1 MAVPGPPELGRG
13 VVVLP
18 RAVPPAPWDGCPRVV
33 IDHSVLDDPA
43 AALATLQDAWFAR
56 RPLVVELAVDSKVL
70 QERESSM
77 LPVHDL
83 SPRFEFALER
93 LHFLVWANNY
103 DARNGAPIWWHGR
116 KALRSFATQGIE
128 ESETADIELAD
139 GTPLWVDG
147 GPFAPT
153 ADAGGFR
160 IVHRWNTE
168 AGSLSPVGHHAP
180 EADLAADQAA
190 AVSHP
195 AGGARVIAP
204 AGSGKTRVLTERLR
218 YLLEERG
225 AAPSSVTALA
235 YNKKAADELQER
247 CGALVT
253 SRGPHIRTL
262 NSVGL
267 SICNE
272 FGGPGRLDVLEE
284 PRVRDLVQQIF
295 EVRRQANTD
304 TVLPYIDALSAVRLG
319 LTPPAAVEEQ
329 IPDASGL
336 AEGFGAYR
344 EALLQAGAV
353 DFDEQIYRAIEILL
367 RNPEARSAA
376 QARCRHLLVDEFQDL
391 NPAHML
397 LIRLLS
403 APTYDIFGVG
413 DDDQVIYGYAGAT
426 PEYLINFKDYFA
438 GARAYALEVNY
449 RCPPAVVTAATHVLS
464 YNTARIA
471 KAITTPSGSTDALPA
486 FGDPLREHGPVAV
499 IDTDAE
505 LMAQTAVSA
514 VSAWRDA
521 GVAPDEIAVLSRVNS
536 TLLPVQVALSEAG
549 IPSNAPLSVDVLRR
563 TGIATTF
570 AYLRMGLS
578 PEAIRREDIAQTI
591 RRPSRGIAPNV
602 TEMLSE
608 RSMTSVHDIRRLAGR
623 LSGRDVSKLT
633 DYADSIDAV
642 VKACRD
648 SSAAAVRAVR
658 TDVGLGETM
667 DVLDSSRRGADR
679 STHADDLLA
688 LESLAALH
696 PDVASFEPWLRAAL
710 GRRPPEGPSVH
721 LSTVHKIKGREWE
734 HVIVYGASKGLFPH
748 RLSDDGEGER
758 RVFHVA
764 LTRAIRQVLVLA
776 DARDPSP
783 FVAELDGS
791 RAHTPVLRARREARA
806 PGEASASRST
816 TLLNKLRGQSQTGR
830 RGARAT
836 PPRPLP
842 TTPVVTAEVGLAFEH
857 GGHVGTVVELA
868 ESAAIIEVGS
878 ARLRVPYGTE
888 VRVQATTMQLV
899 SPEQGADSSD
909 PAETYVQALREW
921 RSTAAKSASVPA
933 YVVLNDAELVGIA
946 TTRPTTLAELAQCKG
961 VGPVRLERWGDEL
974 LAALDGAEGD
984 GAGAGATVTE
994 GVQG

>member
-1 MAVPGPPELGRG
+1 
-13 VVVLP
+13 
-18 RAVPPAPWDGCPRVV
+18 VV
-33 IDHSVLDDPA
+33 IDQQALDDPS
-43 AALATLQDAWFAR
+43 AALATLQQAWSAR
-56 RPLVVELAVDSKVL
+56 QSLVVELAVDSKTL
-70 QERESSM
+70 QERETRL

-83 SPRFEFALER
+83 SPRFEFARER

-103 DARNGAPIWWHGR
+103 DARNGEPIWWHGR
-116 KALRSFATQGIE
+116 KALRTFAAQGLQ
-128 ESETADIELAD
+128 ESDSADLELAD

-147 GPFAPT
+147 GPFAPS
-153 ADAGGFR
+153 ADVDGIR
-160 IVHRWNTE
+160 MVHRWNTE
-168 AGSLSPVGHHAP
+168 ARSLSPIGHQPP
-180 EADLAADQAA
+180 EADLATDQLA
-190 AVSHP
+190 AVRHA

-218 YLLEERG
+218 YLLEVRG
-225 AAPSSVTALA
+225 ADPSTVTALA

-247 CGALVT
+247 CGGLVT
-253 SRGPHIRTL
+253 ARGPHIRTL
-262 NSVGL
+262 NSVGF

-284 PRVRDLVQQIF
+284 PRVRDLVQQVF

-319 LTPPAAVEEQ
+319 LTSPAAVEEQ

-336 AEGFGAYR
+336 ADGFDAYR

-367 RNPEARSAA
+367 RDPEARSIA
-376 QARCRHLLVDEFQDL
+376 QSRCRHLLVDEFQDL

-403 APTYDIFGVG
+403 APAYDTFGVG

-426 PEYLINFKDYFA
+426 PEYLINFEDYFA

-464 YNTARIA
+464 YNAARIA
-471 KAITTPSGSTDALPA
+471 KTITTPAGSTDALPD
-486 FGDPLREHGPVAV
+486 FGEPLRGHGPVAV
-499 IDTDAE
+499 IETDAE
-505 LMAQTAVSA
+505 LLAQTAVAA
-514 VSAWRDA
+514 VSAWRDG
-521 GVAPDEIAVLSRVNS
+521 GVTPNEIAVLSRVNS

-549 IPSNAPLSVDVLRR
+549 IPSNAPLSADVLKR
-563 TGIATTF
+563 TGIATTL
-570 AYLRMGLS
+570 AYLRIGLS
-578 PEAIRREDIAQTI
+578 PDAIRREDIAQTI

-602 TEMLSE
+602 TKMLSE
-608 RSMTSVHDIRRLAGR
+608 RAVISVKDIRRLAGR

-642 VKACRD
+642 ASACRT

-667 DVLDSSRRGADR
+667 DVLDSSRREADR

-696 PDVASFEPWLRAAL
+696 PDVATFESWLRAAL
-710 GRRPPEGPSVH
+710 GRRSPDGPAVH

-734 HVIVYGASKGLFPH
+734 NVIVFGASKGLFPH
-748 RLSDDGEGER
+748 RLSDDEEGER

-776 DARDPSP
+776 DTQEPSP
-783 FVAELDGS
+783 FVEELTGS

-806 PGEASASRST
+806 SADSSASRSA
-816 TLLNKLRGQSQTGR
+816 TLLNRLRGQTQQGR

-836 PPRPLP
+836 PPRPGP
-842 TTPVVTAEVGLAFEH
+842 TTPVVAAVIGLTLEH
-857 GGHVGTVVELA
+857 GGHTGTVVDVA
-868 ESAAIIEVGS
+868 EAAAIVEVGS
-878 ARLRVPYGTE
+878 ARLKVPFGSE

-899 SPEQGADSSD
+899 SPEQAAESTD
-909 PAETYVQALREW
+909 PAEKYVQALREW

-946 TTRPTTLAELAQCKG
+946 TSRPSSLAELARCKG

-974 LAALDGAEGD
+974 LAALDGADGADGD
-984 GAGAGATVTE
+984 GTGALAPVTE